1 MSLESIGGK
10 YLPAIPDTM
19 GKKDIKGPDNY
30 PAYGDKRP
38 EEVPEDSVAIKSGKR
53 HCHGKGKAVPETPPE
68 SDGPDNYPSYGDKT
82 PAPEKP
88 SGEPIALPAPEK
100 PVALLPAPKTQT
112 LQLQDYYALMDPAEV
127 FTEGPDNY
135 PSYGDKCI
143 KPFTPS
149 TRLLSLSLDDILEAG
164 PENSRAEGPDNYP
177 SYGDR

>member
-10 YLPAIPDTM
+10 YLPMIPDTM

-30 PAYGDKRP
+30 PAYGDKKP
-38 EEVPEDSVAIKSGKR
+38 EAVPEDSVAIRSSKK
-53 HCHGKGKAVPETPPE
+53 HGHHKGKPLPEAPPE
-68 SDGPDNYPSYGDKT
+68 SEGPDNYPSYGDKT
-82 PAPEKP
+82 TPDGKP
-88 SGEPIALPAPEK
+88 PEK
-100 PVALLPAPKTQT
+100 PVTLLPAPKTQT

-143 KPFTPS
+143 KPFTAS
-149 TRLLSLSLDDILEAG
+149 TQLLSLSLDDILEAG